1 MRRRGQRGFTLLEL
15 ILALA
20 IVGALV
26 AVAFGGLRVALA
38 AWTQGEDR
46 AEAHQ
51 HLRSVALILGR
62 TLAGTYP
69 YRAAAEL
76 APNPVIL
83 FRGTENRVEL
93 VTQAAPFP
101 LAIPVAFT
109 AVVIALETDQGPAL
123 VVRQRALPNRD
134 PFIQAAVALHDPGIQ
149 ALEFR
154 YLNQSGA
161 WQPTWDA
168 EAEQGLPRA
177 VQVTV
182 ATTRGGRTETLPPLT
197 VVLRTGTL

>member
-1 MRRRGQRGFTLLEL
+1 MPRRGERGFTLLEL
-15 ILALA
+15 IIALA
-20 IVGALV
+20 IVGALL
-26 AVAFGGLRVALA
+26 AIAFGGLRVALA

-62 TLAGTYP
+62 ALAGTYP
-69 YRAAAEL
+69 YRAPAEA

-83 FRGTENRVEL
+83 FRGGENRVEL

-101 LAIPVAFT
+101 LSSQAAFT
-109 AVVIALETDQGPAL
+109 AVVIALESDPGPAL
-123 VVRQRALPNRD
+123 LVRQRIMPNPE
-134 PFIQAAVALHDPGIQ
+134 PFTQATVALHEPAIQ

-154 YLNQSGA
+154 YLNSSGA

-177 VQVTV
+177 VQVTL
-182 ATTRGGRTETLPPLT
+182 AATRGGRTETLPPLT
-197 VVLRTGTL
+197 VTLRVGAP